1 MRSKASTMT
10 DDEWPDPSHFDQAC
24 HTHGH
29 VHADDP
35 AVELARILHRR
46 IDDCRCGESNDATLH
61 LARGVIWRM
70 AAHGYVLCD
79 IEYLARIEE
88 HAGQ

>member
-1 MRSKASTMT
+1 VAVEEPMSTSQ
-10 DDEWPDPSHFDQAC
+10 DDFDDAC
-24 HTHGH
+24 HKHGYA
-29 VHADDP
+29 HADDP

-46 IDDCRCGESNDATLH
+46 MDNCHCGESNDATLH

-79 IEYLARIEE
+79 IEYLARLSDQAEQLP
-88 HAGQ
+88 AD

>member
-1 MRSKASTMT
+1 MT
-10 DDEWPDPSHFDQAC
+10 DEWPDPSHFDQAC
-24 HTHGH
+24 HNHGY

-79 IEYLARIEE
+79 IEYLA
-88 HAGQ
+88 HLTDKADQAGQ

>member
-1 MRSKASTMT
+1 MT
-10 DDEWPDPSHFDQAC
+10 DEWQHLSDFDDAC
-24 HTHGH
+24 HNHGY

-79 IEYLARIEE
+79 IEYLA
-88 HAGQ
+88 HLTDKADQAGQ